1 MGRSIKNDGTPSQ
14 RKFKGFGYYIMSN
27 EKLSKKNRQNL
38 LVESEKHLLEVTSSL
53 SSTMSTDDMIREGIV
68 SELDPN
74 LNDFELLDQWNKM
87 YDQFGY
93 LMNDFRSKW
102 EREHLS
108 NDQPKKETP
117 NIINDLIQRIEYLE
131 LEVSKLH
138 KTISKLNS
146 TDIIDF

>member
-1 MGRSIKNDGTPSQ
+1 MSGSTKNDGTPSQ

-27 EKLSKKNRQNL
+27 EKLSKKNRQTL

-53 SSTMSTDDMIREGIV
+53 SSTMSTDDIIRKGVV

-74 LNDFELLDQWNKM
+74 LNDYELLDQWNTM

-93 LMNDFRSKW
+93 LMTDFRSKW
-102 EREHLS
+102 EKDHLS
-108 NDQPKKETP
+108 EDQPKTETP
-117 NIINDLIQRIEYLE
+117 NIITTLIQRIDYLE

-138 KTISKLNS
+138 QTISKLNS
-146 TDIIDF
+146 TNTINF

>member
-87 YDQFGY
+87 YDQFGF

-117 NIINDLIQRIEYLE
+117 NIIIDLIQRIEYLE
-131 LEVSKLH
+131 MEVSKLH

>member
-1 MGRSIKNDGTPSQ
+1 
-14 RKFKGFGYYIMSN
+14 MSN
-27 EKLSKKNRQNL
+27 EKLSQKNRQNL

-53 SSTMSTDDMIREGIV
+53 SSTMSTDDMTRKGVV

-93 LMNDFRSKW
+93 LMTDFRSKW

-108 NDQPKKETP
+108 NDQQKKETP

-131 LEVSKLH
+131 LEVSKLN

-146 TDIIDF
+146 TDTIDF

>member
-87 YDQFGY
+87 YDQFGF

-117 NIINDLIQRIEYLE
+117 NIIIDLIQRIEYLE
-131 LEVSKLH
+131 LEVSKLN

>member
-87 YDQFGY
+87 YDQFGF

-131 LEVSKLH
+131 MEVSKLH

>member
-1 MGRSIKNDGTPSQ
+1 
-14 RKFKGFGYYIMSN
+14 MSN

-53 SSTMSTDDMIREGIV
+53 SSTMSTDDMIRKGVV

-93 LMNDFRSKW
+93 LMTDFRSKW

-108 NDQPKKETP
+108 NDQQKKETP

-131 LEVSKLH
+131 LEVSKLN

-146 TDIIDF
+146 TDTIDF

>member
-131 LEVSKLH
+131 MEVSKLH

>member
-1 MGRSIKNDGTPSQ
+1 
-14 RKFKGFGYYIMSN
+14 
-27 EKLSKKNRQNL
+27 
-38 LVESEKHLLEVTSSL
+38 
-53 SSTMSTDDMIREGIV
+53 MIREGIV